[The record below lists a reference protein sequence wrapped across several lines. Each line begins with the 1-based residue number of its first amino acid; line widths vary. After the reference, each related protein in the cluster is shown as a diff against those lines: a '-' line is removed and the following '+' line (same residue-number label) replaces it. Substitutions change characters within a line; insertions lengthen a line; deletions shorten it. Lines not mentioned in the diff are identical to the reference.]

1 MAGVIVSFKVMPKD
15 TDVSIEKIALKIKQA
30 IDPEKIYKE
39 EVGFGIVALHV
50 TKIIPDE
57 EGVLQ
62 LTEDKLRAIEDV
74 GEVEVVEITRSL

>member
-1 MAGVIVSFKVMPKD
+1 MGNVIVSFKVMPKD
-15 TDVSIEKIALKIKQA
+15 ADSNIEQIALKIKKA

-50 TKIIPDE
+50 TKIIPDA

-62 LTEDKLRAIEDV
+62 QAEDKLRAIQDV